1 MMLTKEEKQAVSI
14 LVDTTI
20 LQDRHY
26 EIGLLWKED
35 KPNLPYNR
43 QLAVQRLRN
52 LDRKRV

>member
-20 LQDRHY
+20 LQDRRY

-52 LDRKRV
+52 MDRKRV